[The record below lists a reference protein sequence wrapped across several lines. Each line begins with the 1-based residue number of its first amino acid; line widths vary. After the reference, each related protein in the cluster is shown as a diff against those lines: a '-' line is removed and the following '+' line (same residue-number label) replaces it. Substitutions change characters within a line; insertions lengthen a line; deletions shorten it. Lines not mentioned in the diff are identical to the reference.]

1 MNYVAN
7 PSNSNHSEPDI
18 IISKVDEAYIRVDC
32 REESTEAE
40 LANYFTMFAVN
51 YQNHPAYLKHHWDG
65 KTRLFSTA
73 TRKIYTGLLRYI
85 LQFTEERK
93 FKVQINDGLDHLT
106 NFSIEE
112 ANRFFKALNPHSD
125 RKPVS
130 AYEHQAMGLA
140 RAIRY
145 KRALLL
151 SPTSS
156 GKSLMIYGMTR
167 YFLQRLGGG
176 CKRGLLIV
184 PTTALVEQMYKD
196 FADYATDAQEYIN
209 WPVDRVCQRL
219 YEAYPDKECLPET
232 KLLISTWQSIFDKD
246 PEFFKQF
253 DFVIGDEAHGFKAE
267 SLKTVMTACTNAR
280 YRIGTTGTLDG
291 YKVHRMVIEGHFGPM
306 SVLATNKELQDKG
319 ISSKLKI
326 KSLILK
332 YNDSDVKSL
341 KQIVNS
347 IVAPRHLIGGKKFK
361 AEMDFLVQHAKRNN
375 FIKNLALSLKGNRLI
390 LVNYIEHAQILHD
403 LLAGHP
409 EVHLVNGGTSTQQ
422 REWVRKFC
430 ETHSD
435 SIIIATYGVFS
446 TGVNIKNLPHLIFGS
461 PSKSKIRV
469 LQSIGRI
476 LRLHKDKLFAYLY
489 DISDD
494 LHDEAEDFYNY
505 SIQHYAERLQYYKDE
520 QWIVKSYIID
530 L

>member
-1 MNYVAN
+1 MD
-7 PSNSNHSEPDI
+7 EPDL
-18 IISKVDEAYIRVDC
+18 IISKIDESYVRIDC
-32 REESTEAE
+32 REESTQAD
-40 LANYFTMFAVN
+40 LDSFFTMFAVN
-51 YQNHPAYLKHHWDG
+51 YQFHPSFRKRRWDG
-65 KTRLFSTA
+65 KLRLYSKA
-73 TRKIYTGLLRYI
+73 THKLYAGLLRYVFAF
-85 LQFTEERK
+85 LQERNL
-93 FKVQINDGLDHLT
+93 KVQVNDGLDILS
-106 NFSIEE
+106 NFSLEE

-125 RKPVS
+125 GKPID
-130 AYEHQAMGLA
+130 AYEHQTLGLA
-140 RAIRY
+140 KAVRY
-145 KRALLL
+145 KRGLYI

-156 GKSLMIYGMTR
+156 GKSLMIYGITR
-167 YFLQRLGGG
+167 YLIQRLGGG

-196 FADYATDAQEYIN
+196 FQDYSSHNLWDVES
-209 WPVDRVCQRL
+209 RCQRL
-219 YEAYPDKECLPET
+219 YEAYTEKDCLPQT
-232 KLLISTWQSIFDKD
+232 KLLISTWQSIFEKD

-267 SLKTVMTACTNAR
+267 SLKTIMTSLVNAR

-291 YKVHRMVIEGHFGPM
+291 YKVHRMVIEGHFGPL
-306 SVLATNKELQDKG
+306 SVLATTKELQDKG
-319 ISSKLKI
+319 QITNLKT
-326 KSLILK
+326 KALILK
-332 YNDSDVKSL
+332 YPEADAKTL
-341 KQIVNS
+341 RAQIQAVTGS
-347 IVAPRHLIGGKKFK
+347 PATLGSKKFK
-361 AEMDFLVQHAKRNN
+361 CEIDFLIQHSRRNN

-390 LVNYIEHAQILHD
+390 LVNYIDHGQILYD

-409 EVHLVNGGTSTQQ
+409 EVHLVNGGTSTTQ

-430 ETHSD
+430 EKNSD

-446 TGVNIKNLPHLIFGS
+446 TGVNIKNLNHLIFGS

-494 LHDEAEDFYNY
+494 LQTDDWINY
-505 SIQHYAERLQYYKDE
+505 SLRHYVERLKYYKDE
-520 QWIVKSYIID
+520 GWKVSSYIIN

>member
-1 MNYVAN
+1 MFA
-7 PSNSNHSEPDI
+7 
-18 IISKVDEAYIRVDC
+18 
-32 REESTEAE
+32 
-40 LANYFTMFAVN
+40 ANYEFHPLYRTVVN
-51 YQNHPAYLKHHWDG
+51 GKRKWDG
-65 KTRLFSTA
+65 KMRLYSTA

-85 LQFTEERK
+85 LAFSQERNL
-93 FKVQINDGLDHLT
+93 KVQINNGLDVLA

-112 ANRFFKALNPHSD
+112 ANRFFKHLDPHSGG
-125 RKPVS
+125 KPIS
-130 AYEHQAMGLA
+130 AYEHQSMGLA
-140 RAIRY
+140 KAVRY
-145 KRALLL
+145 KRGLFI

-196 FADYATDAQEYIN
+196 FQDYSTTPDHSTWQVEVN
-209 WPVDRVCQRL
+209 CQRL
-219 YEAYPDKECLPET
+219 YEAYSEKEVLPHT
-232 KLLISTWQSIFDKD
+232 KLLISTWQSIFDK
-246 PEFFKQF
+246 PVEFFRQF
-253 DFVIGDEAHGFKAE
+253 DFVIGDEAHGFKAD
-267 SLKTVMTACTNAR
+267 SLKTIMTALVNAR

-291 YKVHRMVIEGHFGPM
+291 YKVHRMVIEGHFGPY
-306 SVLATNKELQDKG
+306 SKLATTKELQDKG
-319 ISSKLKI
+319 LVAKLKT
-326 KSLILK
+326 KALILK
-332 YNDSDVKSL
+332 HTEADTKALQAQMSAITGPKATLGS
-341 KQIVNS
+341 
-347 IVAPRHLIGGKKFK
+347 KKFK
-361 AEMDFLVQHAKRNN
+361 CEVDFLVRHARRNN
-375 FIKNLALSLKGNRLI
+375 FIKNLVLSLKGNRLI
-390 LVNYIEHAQILHD
+390 LVNYIEHGQILYD

-430 ETHSD
+430 EKNND

-476 LRLHKDKLFAYLY
+476 LRLHKDKLFAHLY

-494 LHDEAEDFYNY
+494 LQSDDWINY
-505 SIQHYAERLQYYKDE
+505 SLRHYVQRLEYYKEED
-520 QWIVKSYIID
+520 WKVSSYIID